1 MDMVYVVSSDG
12 HFSSISNERGYL
24 VKLLGL
30 SAGDGRE
37 LMSRGMIGI
46 CELGGV
52 KNLVSNF
59 ETKSSKAHNL
69 SKS

>member
-12 HFSSISNERGYL
+12 HFSSISSERGYL

-37 LMSRGMIGI
+37 LMSRDMIGI

-52 KNLVSNF
+52 
-59 ETKSSKAHNL
+59 EEL
-69 SKS
+69 SF

>member
-12 HFSSISNERGYL
+12 HFSSISSERGYL

-30 SAGDGRE
+30 SIGDGRE

-46 CELGGV
+46 CELGGGG
-52 KNLVSNF
+52 
-59 ETKSSKAHNL
+59 EEL
-69 SKS
+69 SF